1 MSDITV
7 RDLRFPFEEKFDL
20 DVPDES
26 LSLMLSSM
34 ALSMTMPYLEPYLI
48 RTMGV
53 AIPKLKNPKLAEDTR
68 DFSRQEAHHYR
79 NHANLNRRIRASFSA
94 RGADALGQIE
104 SALDVDYRRFSRE
117 KPLRWNLAYAEGFE
131 AMTCSGALAMAE
143 FKTFDDPYRN
153 PGGEIWGWHL
163 AEEIEHRTVAFGV
176 FQELVGSYLYR
187 LLFGSRAQHHYLSYI
202 GRFARCMAEDLGR
215 DVGRPRTPVER
226 RAVRLFL
233 RTLSPRYDPAKIE
246 IPEHVSEML
255 AAFTERA
262 EKKAS

>member
-7 RDLRFPFEEKFDL
+7 RDLRFPFEENFDL
-20 DVPDES
+20 NVPDEA

-53 AIPKLKNPKLAEDTR
+53 AIPKLKNPKLAEDAR
-68 DFSRQEAHHYR
+68 HFSRQEANHYR
-79 NHANLNRRIRASFSA
+79 NHANLNRRIRTSFSPA
-94 RGADALGQIE
+94 GAEALGRIE
-104 SALDVDYRRFSRE
+104 SELDADYRRFSRE

-131 AMTCSGALAMAE
+131 AMTCAGALAMAE
-143 FKTFDDPYRN
+143 FETFKDPYRN

-187 LLFGSRAQHHYLSYI
+187 LVFGSRSQYHFLSYT
-202 GRFARCMAEDLGR
+202 GRFVRCMAEDLGR
-215 DVGRPRTPVER
+215 EVGMPRTPVES
-226 RAVRLFL
+226 RAIRLFF
-233 RTLSPRYDPAKIE
+233 RTLSPGYDPAKLE

-255 AAFTERA
+255 AAFSERA
-262 EKKAS
+262 KKKAS